1 MATTYD
7 FSVDQGATKKIAL
20 AYRYQSGTDGNGD
33 PTYSPHSLAGCT
45 ARMQIR
51 KAVGQPILVDMST
64 ENGSITLEA
73 GGEEGR
79 LDIVM
84 SAAQTSALNLRKA
97 VYDLE
102 ITFSSGEVVRL
113 IQGKVSISP
122 NVTV

>member
-1 MATTYD
+1 MATIYD
-7 FSVDQGATKKIAL
+7 FSVDQGATKKLTLI
-20 AYRYQSGTDGNGD
+20 YRYRSGTDEAGE
-33 PTYSPHSLAGCT
+33 PTYSPYPLAGCT

-51 KAVGQPILVDMST
+51 KAVGQPILVDLST
-64 ENGSITLEA
+64 ENGSIILEA

-84 SAAQTSALNLRKA
+84 SATQTSALDLRKA
-97 VYDLE
+97 AYDLE
-102 ITFSSGEVVRL
+102 VTFSSGEVVRL